1 MCGEQQTRP
10 DGRHRVISLE
20 KSSQQR
26 QMPVAA
32 LSCYF
37 CSLGQ
42 NNSWARPES
51 WRAQCRWIMC
61 SKSHIKQQSRC
72 IGPICSSLFKLLV
85 TSYDSF
91 IVKGT
96 LVSDKNCELKHL
108 INQVICWPNRLFI
121 LKLKVETFDGSSFRN
136 VRICCFSL
144 FYITVN

>member
-51 WRAQCRWIMC
+51 WRAQCRWIVC

-72 IGPICSSLFKLLV
+72 IGPAVLLSAILVLYFCGVPNHFARPSRLPCINEALARHILV
-85 TSYDSF
+85 T
-91 IVKGT
+91 KPKEKT
-96 LVSDKNCELKHL
+96 
-108 INQVICWPNRLFI
+108 
-121 LKLKVETFDGSSFRN
+121 
-136 VRICCFSL
+136 
-144 FYITVN
+144 